1 MITPDTAARIWNIHR
16 EIKTGEKLLEDMAHE
31 LSKPFA
37 EVRDPH
43 APRLQDAFGR
53 RVHLQL
59 GIPSGDNSHRLFEVS
74 PKLGESVIRAHI
86 ERKRAELAEAN
97 EQACIELGV

>member
-37 EVRDPH
+37 EVTNPH
-43 APRLQDAFGR
+43 APRLKDAFGR
-53 RVHLQL
+53 RVHLSL
-59 GIPSGDNSHRLFEVS
+59 GIPCGEDSHKLIDIH
-74 PKLGESVIRAHI
+74 PKLAESVIRAHI

-97 EQACIELGV
+97 EQARIELEG